1 MIHHTMPLMVPHA
14 CEIPVRKHAQ
24 ERGYALFLALLMI
37 MILLVSSA
45 ATVTMMST
53 QARRQREEEMI
64 WRGGQYK
71 RAIRSY
77 YHKTGHYPQT
87 IDDLMKGVPSVHF
100 LRKEYTDPMNKDD
113 GKWRLIYVNA
123 AGQIT
128 CSVRYATL
136 QQMAFLDLNG
146 GGLAPAQPG
155 QAGSQTGTTPDQSS
169 PSTGAA
175 ENPNA
180 SQAGQSPQATSQSG
194 QGSSFGQTS
203 SFSQQGANPMSLLK
217 PTGPCSGPVI
227 GGFLTGVASTV
238 DAPSLKVYKGAK
250 KYIEWEFIWNPIEE
264 QAAALQQGLGQTSA
278 QPGQPNALGGNSGG
292 ILGNPGNPTST
303 PQPTPPQQ
311 PQQPLQQ

>member
-1 MIHHTMPLMVPHA
+1 MTHRTTCLLVPYA
-14 CEIPVRKHAQ
+14 RALPVRKHARQ
-24 ERGYALFLALLMI
+24 RGYALFLALLMI

-77 YHKTGHYPQT
+77 YRKTGHYPQT
-87 IDDLMKGVPSVHF
+87 LDDLMKGVPSVHF
-100 LRKEYTDPMNKDD
+100 LRKEYKDPMNKD
-113 GKWRLIYVNA
+113 GGGWRLIYVNA
-123 AGQIT
+123 AGQII

-136 QQMAFLDLNG
+136 QQMAFLDMNG
-146 GGLAPAQPG
+146 GVLAPTQPG
-155 QAGSQTGTTPDQSS
+155 QPGNPAGTAPDQSS
-169 PSTGAA
+169 PSTGAT

-180 SQAGQSPQATSQSG
+180 SQPGQSPQSSGQPG
-194 QGSSFGQTS
+194 QGSSFGQ
-203 SFSQQGANPMSLLK
+203 QGTNPMSLLK
-217 PTGPCSGPVI
+217 PTGPCGGPVI
-227 GGFLTGVASTV
+227 GGFVTGVASTV

-264 QAAALQQGLGQTSA
+264 QAAALQQGLGQAGA

-292 ILGNPGNPTST
+292 IFGNNPGNPTPT
-303 PQPTPPQQ
+303 PQPTLPQQ
-311 PQQPLQQ
+311 PQQPPQQ